1 MKEKN
6 VMKQTPPS
14 NRAVESLGYPF
25 SPPPPFPF
33 SLGLRI
39 SFHHTTYFAGYYAL
53 CDRAMCDGNRRV
65 RCQQQLRVVFDVT
78 TASAILV

>member
-14 NRAVESLGYPF
+14 DRAVESLGYLF
-25 SPPPPFPF
+25 SFFFPF

-39 SFHHTTYFAGYYAL
+39 SFHDTTPTW
-53 CDRAMCDGNRRV
+53 RATTPSVIARCVMGNPV
-65 RCQQQLRVVFDVT
+65 LWLRDSKPRI
-78 TASAILV
+78 SA